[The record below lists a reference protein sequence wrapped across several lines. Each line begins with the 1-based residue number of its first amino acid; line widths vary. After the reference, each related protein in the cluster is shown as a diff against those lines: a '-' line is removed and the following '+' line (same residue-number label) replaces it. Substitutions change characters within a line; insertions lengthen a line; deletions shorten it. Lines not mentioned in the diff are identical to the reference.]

1 MQGSVSKPCIALPTK
16 VNLQQ
21 LVALVNVGIQDIPIL
36 ANPQNQQCTEN
47 STQAKSD
54 QPLTQ
59 IAHTTPA
66 P

>member
-1 MQGSVSKPCIALPTK
+1 M
-16 VNLQQ
+16 NLQQ